1 MLLQLDGF
9 HWWLTDRVWGVIV
22 AHLAY
27 PVWGSSGVT
36 CRFGWSSLSGV
47 YWKACVWASLG
58 LRLSVACVWASLGL
72 RLCVACVLTSLGLR
86 VACVL
91 ALLGYRPG
99 RGPTP
104 GVWQRH
110 WYRFVMVLRL
120 AWRVDFVGRSLWG
133 FFKRLQATCAFLQAP
148 HQIDRRVCDRLAYT
162 SLEPSTLH
170 FYALLCTSLHF
181 QTFSTLENF
190 GACLLAQDTLGGF
203 HNYRKIHTI
212 YRALLRRIIG

>member
-1 MLLQLDGF
+1 M
-9 HWWLTDRVWGVIV
+9 
-22 AHLAY
+22 
-27 PVWGSSGVT
+27 WGSSGVT
-36 CRFGWSSLSGV
+36 CRFGWPSLSGV

-58 LRLSVACVWASLGL
+58 LRLCVACVWALVGF
-72 RLCVACVLTSLGLR
+72 RLCVAWVLTSLGLR

-99 RGPTP
+99 RGPTT
-104 GVWQRH
+104 GG
-110 WYRFVMVLRL
+110 
-120 AWRVDFVGRSLWG
+120 FVGRSLWG
-133 FFKRLQATCAFLQAP
+133 FFKRLQATCAFLQAS
-148 HQIDRRVCDRLAYT
+148 HEIGRRVCDRLAYT

-170 FYALLCTSLHF
+170 FSALLCTSLHF

-212 YRALLRRIIG
+212 YRALLRKIIG